1 MGHRLRAACPD
12 QPYRKAGLL
21 MGVEVTVRDTGAT
34 GVMTRI
40 KGLAQTMVFGV
51 LDDAQPY
58 PDGTSVAEVY
68 AAQEFGTDTI
78 PSRPSLRGY
87 VDGGG
92 KKEIGDA
99 GQTQIGKVIDGAA
112 PPTVSEAM
120 GKVSVAGVRK
130 LIEAGINPP
139 LKDGSG
145 RTPLIDTGHLRDSID
160 WSEAKP

>member
-1 MGHRLRAACPD
+1 MGPRLRAARPD
-12 QPYRKAGLL
+12 QPHGKAGLL

-99 GQTQIGKVIDGAA
+99 GQTQIGKVVDGSP
-112 PPTVSEAM
+112 PPTVSQTIGLIA
-120 GKVSVAGVRK
+120 VAGVRK
-130 LIEAGINPP
+130 LIEAGIEPA
-139 LKDGSG
+139 LADGSG
-145 RTPLIDTGHLRDSID
+145 RTPLNKTGHLIDSID
-160 WSEAKP
+160 SRMVSP

>member
-1 MGHRLRAACPD
+1 MGHRLRAARQD

>member
-1 MGHRLRAACPD
+1 MGPRLRAARPD
-12 QPYRKAGLL
+12 QPHGKAGLL

-58 PDGTSVAEVY
+58 PDGTSVAEV
-68 AAQEFGTDTI
+68 AAVHEFGTDAI
-78 PSRPSLRGY
+78 PGRPFLRGF
-87 VDGGG
+87 VDSGG
-92 KKEIGDA
+92 KAEIADA
-99 GQTQIGKVIDGAA
+99 GQAQIGKVIDGAA

-120 GKVSVAGVRK
+120 GNVSVAGVRK